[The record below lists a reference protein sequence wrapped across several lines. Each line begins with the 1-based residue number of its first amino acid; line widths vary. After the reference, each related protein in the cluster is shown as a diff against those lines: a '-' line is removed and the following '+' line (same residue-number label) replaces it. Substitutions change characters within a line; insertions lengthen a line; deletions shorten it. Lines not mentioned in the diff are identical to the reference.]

1 MTERDSQQRTRG
13 GQQGQPWS
21 LRCHPPKLPISDG
34 ALLQKKAHTLFFSR
48 NHVIWV
54 YRDGSFRSEVDF
66 SKGSHREQGQG
77 GCSEPRLA
85 APAEG
90 WAPMLM
96 QTRER
101 SCRQIC
107 VAEATAG
114 SSRQPWGPPP
124 AHVCEGCRGGSQ
136 SGSLVWVGERRRAL
150 PLGRAGWGTRRGLP
164 IGVSRVRLDPQRRPH
179 RGPGPGASATC
190 MWGVTSAGTLPATPG
205 PERRTQPPGDSPTF
219 VRATWAMRFF
229 SRWDTVTLLSAK
241 R

>member
-1 MTERDSQQRTRG
+1 MPPGRTRQGSKCILLGVHGRGPQTCQVLQPWPWARSQGDNMWALKCAVGHLGKRGEEFVLGRSAEMTERDSQQRPRG

-66 SKGSHREQGQG
+66 SKGSHPEQGQG

-136 SGSLVWVGERRRAL
+136 SGSLVWVGERR
-150 PLGRAGWGTRRGLP
+150 
-164 IGVSRVRLDPQRRPH
+164 
-179 RGPGPGASATC
+179 
-190 MWGVTSAGTLPATPG
+190 
-205 PERRTQPPGDSPTF
+205 
-219 VRATWAMRFF
+219 
-229 SRWDTVTLLSAK
+229 
-241 R
+241 